1 MLSNDSKELQA
12 ASLKSISSGS
22 KMDRK
27 SFKDKTTGCSC
38 LLIDK
43 LEMLNRDILSQ
54 E

>member
-1 MLSNDSKELQA
+1 MDSGRGA
-12 ASLKSISSGS
+12 ILKSISSGS

-38 LLIDK
+38 LLIDE